1 MPKLSHVTTNFTAG
15 EITPKLYGRV
25 DIESYPNS
33 AKRLRNCVVM
43 VQGGASRRP
52 GTRFVA
58 ETGSGGTRKAR
69 LIGFVI
75 DRSRSYCIE
84 FGHLFVRFFT
94 DGAPVLFLGLPY
106 QLDSPYTE
114 GELFDVRY
122 AQIGDLMVLCHPN
135 HPPRVLTWY
144 GDTSW
149 ALTTAEFF
157 PQPSDETGDYF
168 GVTLTLSAA
177 TVGTGRTATAG
188 AASFQPADVGR
199 PLVSGRGL
207 ALITGFTS
215 TTQVTVD
222 ILQAFD
228 SVSISPNAWRITESP
243 KTSITPSAKEPL
255 FGACALNAAAGT
267 WKSEHV
273 GNQVL
278 VNGGIVE
285 ITSIASAT
293 VANGRILVKLADVI
307 AAPSEG
313 WAMQQPAWSIINGW
327 PRAVTVFEQRLIFG
341 GSAAF
346 PLTVWGSR
354 TNSFFDFTLGSVD
367 DDAFAFKIGAD
378 DASQIE
384 HLNAIRQLLVL
395 TYSGEYSMTGGTQR
409 PITPTNVQVRPQ
421 SFHGAS
427 GTVRPIR
434 TESEVLFAQRAGRQV
449 RALGYRYDFDGFTA
463 PDVSVRA
470 DHILSRGIV
479 DFGLQRAPQPVVWVV
494 LADGGL
500 AACTYDRDQAVIAW
514 TPCDTDGQVES
525 VETVPAGDVD
535 HTYLIVRRIINGSP
549 QRFIERLDEDRET
562 DSCVVQTSGTPFTV
576 VSGLLHL
583 NGKTVDVLA
592 DGVVQPPAVVSG
604 GQITLARPATSAEVG
619 LNYVSEWETL
629 PLEVS
634 APLGSAIGANIS
646 VHKAFVRLLD
656 TVGIRVNDQTVAFRE
671 LGPALL
677 DRPVPRFTGDKE
689 ISTSGWQK
697 SGGAIRVEQRQPYPA
712 TVLAIAKKVT
722 VNDG

>member
-1 MPKLSHVTTNFTAG
+1 MPKVSHIQTNFTAG

-33 AKRLRNCVVM
+33 AKQLRNCVVM
-43 VQGGASRRP
+43 VQGGATRRP

-84 FGHLFVRFFT
+84 FGHLFLRFFK

-106 QLDSPYTE
+106 QIASPYTE
-114 GELFDVRY
+114 AELFDVRY
-122 AQIGDLMVLCHPN
+122 AQVGNLMVLCHPN
-135 HPPRVLTWY
+135 HPPRVLNWY

-149 ALTTAEFF
+149 VLSTAEFF

-168 GVTLTLSAA
+168 GVTLTLSNRL
-177 TVGTGRTATAG
+177 VGTGRTATAA

-199 PLVSGRGL
+199 PLVCGQGL
-207 ALITGFTS
+207 ALITAFTS

-222 ILQAFD
+222 ILQDFEATTCA
-228 SVSISPNAWRITESP
+228 PNTWRITESP
-243 KTSITPSAKEPL
+243 KTSVTPSAKEPL
-255 FGACALNAAAGT
+255 FGACALTAALAT

-278 VNGGIVE
+278 INGGIVE

-313 WAMQQPAWSIINGW
+313 WAMQQPAWSAVNGW

-378 DASQIE
+378 DASVIE
-384 HLNAIRQLLVL
+384 HLNAIRQLLIL
-395 TYSGEYSMTGGTQR
+395 TYSGEYSMTGGPNR

-421 SFHGAS
+421 SFHGVA
-427 GTVRPIR
+427 GAVRPVR

-449 RALGYRYDFDGFTA
+449 RSLGYRYDFDGFTA

-470 DHILSRGIV
+470 DHIVGRGVV
-479 DFGLQRAPQPVVWVV
+479 DFGLQRWPQPVIWTV
-494 LADGGL
+494 LADGGM
-500 AACTYDRDQAVIAW
+500 ASCTYDRDQGVIAW
-514 TPCDTDGQVES
+514 APQDTDGLFES
-525 VETVPAGDVD
+525 IETVPAGDVD
-535 HTYLIVRRIINGSP
+535 HTYVIVRRIVNGSAV
-549 QRFIERLDEDRET
+549 RYIERLDEDRET
-562 DSCVVQTSGTPFTV
+562 DACVVQTSGTPFTV
-576 VSGLLHL
+576 VTGLAHL

-592 DGVVQPPAVVSG
+592 DGVVQPQAVVSG
-604 GQITLARPATSAEVG
+604 GQITLARPALAVEVG
-619 LNYVSEWETL
+619 LNYVSTWETL

-634 APLGSAIGANIS
+634 APLGSSQGANIS
-646 VHKAFVRLLD
+646 VHKVFVRLLE
-656 TVGIRVNDQTVAFRE
+656 TVGIRVNDQPVAFRE

-677 DRPVPRFTGDKE
+677 DRPVPPFTGDKE

-697 SGGAIRVEQRQPYPA
+697 SGGMVKVEQTQPYPA
-712 TVLAIAKKVT
+712 TVLAITKKVT